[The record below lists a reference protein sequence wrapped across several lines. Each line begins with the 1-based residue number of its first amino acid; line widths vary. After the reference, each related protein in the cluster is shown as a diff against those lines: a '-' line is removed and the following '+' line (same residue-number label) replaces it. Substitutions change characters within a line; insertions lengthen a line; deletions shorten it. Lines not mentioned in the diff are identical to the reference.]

1 MLHATSYCGS
11 FLSADTIE
19 LRFRWCRDDG
29 VPNSAYFEEES
40 LRLESIVGADRNGP
54 RKLVWNY
61 DGAITVVFPH
71 DSEVRR
77 LTGDAQKDMAAMM
90 AILGPP

>member
-1 MLHATSYCGS
+1 MLCHRLD
-11 FLSADTIE
+11 F
-19 LRFRWCRDDG
+19 RDDG

-54 RKLVWNY
+54 RKLVWRY
-61 DGAITVVFPH
+61 DGAIAVVFPH